1 MLDQV
6 AVKSMTAVVFDLDGT
21 LVDSVGAITDIAN
34 ALMLELRLP
43 PLDVDEARGYIGN
56 GAGRFVER
64 ALAARD
70 ALQPATIAK
79 RLDRF
84 NALYAE
90 APGEANTPFPG
101 VESALRELAIGGHP
115 LGLCTNKPLAPTLV
129 VLEALGWE
137 RLFGAVIAGD
147 VLSKRKPDPA
157 PLLEAARRLGQKD
170 VIYIGDSEVDA
181 ETALAAGMPFLLFT
195 EGYRKS
201 RVEALP
207 HTAYFS
213 DFAML
218 ADLIGKTSKSL

>member
-1 MLDQV
+1 
-6 AVKSMTAVVFDLDGT
+6 MTAVVFDLDGT
-21 LVDSVGAITDIAN
+21 LIDSVGAITDIAN
-34 ALMLELRLP
+34 SLMDELDLP
-43 PLDVDEARGYIGN
+43 PLSVDEARGYIGN

-70 ALQPATIAK
+70 AWQPATFAE

-101 VESALRELAIGGHP
+101 AEAALRQLADGGHR

-129 VLEALGWE
+129 VLRALGWE
-137 RLFGAVIAGD
+137 QLFGAVIAGD
-147 VLSKRKPDPA
+147 VLPDRKPHPA
-157 PLLEAARRLGQKD
+157 PLLEAARQLDRKD

-181 ETALAAGMPFLLFT
+181 ETALAAGVPFVLFT

-201 RVEALP
+201 PVAALS
-207 HTAYFS
+207 HAANFS
-213 DFAML
+213 DFATL
-218 ADLIGKTSKSL
+218 PDIINEISKSD